1 MDKMDKK
8 TPNRY
13 YDDILNMEFRVS
25 AQDRFIESRFERTDA
40 RDTRTDDGTGISRRH
55 Q

>member
-8 TPNRY
+8 TPTRY
-13 YDDILNMEFRVS
+13 YDDILNMEYRVS
-25 AQDRFIESRFERTDA
+25 DQDRFSGFRFDNTDA

>member
-8 TPNRY
+8 TPTRY
-13 YDDILNMEFRVS
+13 YDDILNMEYRVS
-25 AQDRFIESRFERTDA
+25 AQDRFSESRFERTDA